1 MVNHNDNNKIDKKID
16 KKKDKKKLKR
26 EIRKYKEE
34 NEALRK
40 YKEENEALRKVP
52 TPNVDKTT
60 KKKVIIKSLKQNVY
74 FYIILFGCLYS
85 FTKCNENNN
94 KTSLTTMIYSI
105 IFVSL
110 YGYIVHLLSH
120 HPKFSDNKVTKAYEK
135 LDNIFTRNKY
145 FDLTIRKIITFGESH
160 DITHH
165 DTSVNKT
172 PKNIFIEFCNNA
184 ITQGLILFVT
194 RYLFNL
200 VDSKTIILWSFF
212 YASVHNINYLFV
224 KPATHMEHHDN
235 KRSNYGMDIWDIIF
249 ETKHNWDTIET
260 HNHAAINLV
269 VLTAIIC
276 YFFNKYNLS

>member
-1 MVNHNDNNKIDKKID
+1 MVNHNDNNKKD
-16 KKKDKKKLKR
+16 KKKDKKKDNKKLKR
-26 EIRKYKEE
+26 EIQKYKEE
-34 NEALRK
+34 NETLRK
-40 YKEENEALRKVP
+40 YKEENETFKKVP
-52 TPNVDKTT
+52 TIKIDEIT

-74 FYIILFGCLYS
+74 FYIILLGCLYS
-85 FTKCNENNN
+85 FTKCNENKN
-94 KTSLTTMIYSI
+94 KTNLVTMLFSI
-105 IFVSL
+105 VFVSV
-110 YGYIVHLLSH
+110 YGYIIHLLSH
-120 HPKFSDNKVTKAYEK
+120 HPKFSDYKVRKAYEK
-135 LDNIFTRNKY
+135 LNNIFTRNKY
-145 FDLTIRKIITFGESH
+145 FDLTIRKIITFGEYH
-160 DITHH
+160 DSTHH

-172 PKNIFIEFCNNA
+172 PKNIFFEFWNNA
-184 ITQGLILFVT
+184 ITQGLILFVA

-235 KRSNYGMDIWDIIF
+235 KRSNYGLDIWDIIF
-249 ETKHNWDTIET
+249 ETKHNWETIET